1 MLKRSRVALLM
12 LLVLLPLALPFAV
25 WLDLRDVTASLLR
38 RQASDLNSA
47 ISSIR
52 KYYADHIVD
61 RVLASPGGTR
71 VLPNYE
77 EVPGAIPIPATL
89 SLELGRV
96 IGEQQADISYRFVS
110 DFPFRNRASHVLD
123 QFETRALA
131 SLRRDPVRQQ
141 VEVTSSL
148 LTDSVRDIC
157 RS

>member
-1 MLKRSRVALLM
+1 MLKRSRVALLT
-12 LLVLLPLALPFAV
+12 LLVLLPVALPFAV

-110 DFPFRNRASHVLD
+110 DFP
-123 QFETRALA
+123 
-131 SLRRDPVRQQ
+131 
-141 VEVTSSL
+141 
-148 LTDSVRDIC
+148 
-157 RS
+157 